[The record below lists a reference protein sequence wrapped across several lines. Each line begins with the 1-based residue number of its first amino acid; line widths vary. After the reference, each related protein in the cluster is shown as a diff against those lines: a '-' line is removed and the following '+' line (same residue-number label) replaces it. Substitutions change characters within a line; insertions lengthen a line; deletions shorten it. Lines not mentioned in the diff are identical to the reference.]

1 MIEFV
6 QQGKNISFHS
16 QTFHSQSS
24 FFRPFNRTAQ
34 QELSEQLDSLIAQ
47 LRSIE
52 DIQQTS
58 PEFDTY
64 VHKLI
69 NVKHKVTVIYSIL
82 QGAQVKRK
90 SFIQNIVFFFVR
102 KCVNISLYYSISQDR
117 LNRIHKQ
124 IEREKLKRRSIL
136 DSELSIP
143 DTSTI
148 PKL

>member
-1 MIEFV
+1 MEKDSDSTLTSLDENTENLCDNPTRDTLAEGIVSLFQPIIDQLDDRV
-6 QQGKNISFHS
+6 RS
-16 QTFHSQSS
+16 T
-24 FFRPFNRTAQ
+24 RLAQ

-82 QGAQVKRK
+82 QGAQ
-90 SFIQNIVFFFVR
+90 
-102 KCVNISLYYSISQDR
+102 DR

-124 IEREKLKRRSIL
+124 VEREKLKRRSIL
-136 DSELSIP
+136 DSELNSP
-143 DTSTI
+143 NTPTT
-148 PKL
+148 PTL

>member
-6 QQGKNISFHS
+6 RRGKIFVVVFINWESLLFLNKIAFYSWV
-16 QTFHSQSS
+16 
-24 FFRPFNRTAQ
+24 NRLAQ

-58 PEFDTY
+58 PEFDLY

-82 QGAQVKRK
+82 QGAQV
-90 SFIQNIVFFFVR
+90 I
-102 KCVNISLYYSISQDR
+102 
-117 LNRIHKQ
+117 
-124 IEREKLKRRSIL
+124 
-136 DSELSIP
+136 
-143 DTSTI
+143 
-148 PKL
+148 